1 MSLFQMSVA
10 GGVLILFIVVIRAL
24 AIHRLPKT
32 TFLALWMIAALRL
45 LLPFSIPLPFNIHIG
60 LDVFSDVVQ
69 ELPSG
74 NIGSP
79 LPGENLPS
87 YDTGAAAPSP
97 ATEHISTFE
106 ILWLVGVLLLAL
118 YFFISYFRSMQ
129 KFRMSIPDNTPYI
142 REWLTT
148 HQITRSIEARSSDLI
163 SSPLTYGILH
173 PVILLPKKLDRNDQA
188 ALKYVLTH
196 EYVHIR
202 RFDAITKLL
211 FAAVLC
217 IHWFNPLAWVLYVLA
232 NRDVELSCDAW
243 VIRMMGAKNRS
254 SYALMLIKMEERRNG
269 MSALYS
275 HFGKNAISERIEA
288 IMKFKKTST
297 IACALALVLVVGA
310 TTAFANSDVNHENT
324 DTAQFVGYTRNLGN
338 GTEYSVDNGE
348 TWISEEKYNEL
359 YPQLDIVYWTY
370 EEYKEYLEEQ
380 IPVWQSLIGAK
391 YKNVKGEWVEWTQE
405 TVYQCI
411 AQAEEELEAI
421 KNGALVSRT
430 IDGVNDPNFSITI
443 NNLNSDVDVTYTTTI
458 IDQKGQEINLG
469 SFSTEEERL
478 TAVQDYCDEQIRLGN
493 MTKEYAEN
501 LINDFQ

>member
-74 NIGSP
+74 NIAST
-79 LPGENLPS
+79 LPGDSPPS
-87 YDTGAAAPSP
+87 YDIGTAVPSP
-97 ATEHISTFE
+97 VTERISIFVM
-106 ILWLVGVLLLAL
+106 LWLVGALLLVL
-118 YFFISYFRSMQ
+118 YFSISYLRSMR

-142 REWLTT
+142 QNWLTA
-148 HQITRSIEARSSDLI
+148 HQISRPLVVRSSDLI

-202 RFDAITKLL
+202 RFDAITKIL

-217 IHWFNPLAWVLYVLA
+217 IHWFNPLVWVMYVLA
-232 NRDVELSCDAW
+232 NRDIELSCDAW
-243 VIRMMGAKNRS
+243 VIRMMGEKNRS
-254 SYALMLIKMEERRNG
+254 SYALMLIKMEEKRSG

-288 IMKFKKTST
+288 IMKFKK
-297 IACALALVLVVGA
+297 
-310 TTAFANSDVNHENT
+310 
-324 DTAQFVGYTRNLGN
+324 
-338 GTEYSVDNGE
+338 
-348 TWISEEKYNEL
+348 
-359 YPQLDIVYWTY
+359 
-370 EEYKEYLEEQ
+370 
-380 IPVWQSLIGAK
+380 
-391 YKNVKGEWVEWTQE
+391 
-405 TVYQCI
+405 
-411 AQAEEELEAI
+411 
-421 KNGALVSRT
+421 
-430 IDGVNDPNFSITI
+430 
-443 NNLNSDVDVTYTTTI
+443 
-458 IDQKGQEINLG
+458 
-469 SFSTEEERL
+469 
-478 TAVQDYCDEQIRLGN
+478 
-493 MTKEYAEN
+493 
-501 LINDFQ
+501 

>member
-74 NIGSP
+74 NIAST
-79 LPGENLPS
+79 LPGDSPPS
-87 YDTGAAAPSP
+87 YDIGTAVPSP

-106 ILWLVGVLLLAL
+106 ILWLVGVLLLAI
-118 YFFISYFRSMQ
+118 YFSISYFRSMR

-142 REWLTT
+142 QNWLTA
-148 HQITRSIEARSSDLI
+148 HQISRPLAVRSSDLI

-173 PVILLPKKLDRNDQA
+173 PVILLPKKLDRNDQV

-202 RFDAITKLL
+202 RFDAITKIL

-217 IHWFNPLAWVLYVLA
+217 IHWFNPLVWVMYVLA
-232 NRDVELSCDAW
+232 NRDIELSCDAW
-243 VIRMMGAKNRS
+243 VIRMMGEKNRS
-254 SYALMLIKMEERRNG
+254 SYALMLIKMEEKRSG

-288 IMKFKKTST
+288 IMKFKKTS
-297 IACALALVLVVGA
+297 ILACAFALVLVVGA
-310 TTAFANSDVNHENT
+310 TTAFATSTGAWREFDL
-324 DTAQFVGYTRNLGN
+324 DDLNLTEGHT
-338 GTEYSVDNGE
+338 GTETDNMKIVDSEDIPDQVKDLDQFDLTEGQVGTQSNGMKMIDPSDTRGQILDTDDLNLVEGNVGTETSSMKMFEYTPEEWNDIQQKIDNGE
-348 TWISEEKYNEL
+348 L
-359 YPQLDIVYWTY
+359 
-370 EEYKEYLEEQ
+370 
-380 IPVWQSLIGAK
+380 VWQ
-391 YKNVKGEWVEWTQE
+391 Y
-405 TVYQCI
+405 
-411 AQAEEELEAI
+411 
-421 KNGALVSRT
+421 
-430 IDGVNDPNFSITI
+430 
-443 NNLNSDVDVTYTTTI
+443 
-458 IDQKGQEINLG
+458 
-469 SFSTEEERL
+469 
-478 TAVQDYCDEQIRLGN
+478 
-493 MTKEYAEN
+493 
-501 LINDFQ
+501 

>member
-79 LPGENLPS
+79 LPGESLPS

-97 ATEHISTFE
+97 ATEHISIFE

-148 HQITRSIEARSSDLI
+148 HQIIRSIEARSSDLI

-202 RFDAITKLL
+202 RFDAITKIL

-217 IHWFNPLAWVLYVLA
+217 IHWFNPFVWVMYVLA
-232 NRDVELSCDAW
+232 NRDMELSCDAW

-254 SYALMLIKMEERRNG
+254 SYALMLIKMEEKRSG

-288 IMKFKKTST
+288 IMKFKKTS
-297 IACALALVLVVGA
+297 IWACILALALIAGA
-310 TTAFANSDVNHENT
+310 TTAFAAARTDDNMELMGLGFSTAEVGDMEAVEIGNTTLVQRVGEEGNRADNRVTNIEDMAHMDVNGTMQN
-324 DTAQFVGYTRNLGN
+324 AQ
-338 GTEYSVDNGE
+338 SM
-348 TWISEEKYNEL
+348 
-359 YPQLDIVYWTY
+359 DIT
-370 EEYKEYLEEQ
+370 
-380 IPVWQSLIGAK
+380 
-391 YKNVKGEWVEWTQE
+391 
-405 TVYQCI
+405 
-411 AQAEEELEAI
+411 
-421 KNGALVSRT
+421 LVSVSHDDESKFT
-430 IDGVNDPNFSITI
+430 PEEWA
-443 NNLNSDVDVTYTTTI
+443 
-458 IDQKGQEINLG
+458 EILK
-469 SFSTEEERL
+469 
-478 TAVQDYCDEQIRLGN
+478 QIEQG
-493 MTKEYAEN
+493 TVHWE
-501 LINDFQ
+501 D

>member
-45 LLPFSIPLPFNIHIG
+45 LLPFSIPLTFNIHIG

-74 NIGSP
+74 NIAST
-79 LPGENLPS
+79 LPGDSPPS
-87 YDTGAAAPSP
+87 YDIGTAVPSP

-106 ILWLVGVLLLAL
+106 ILWLVGVLLLAI
-118 YFFISYFRSMQ
+118 YFSISYFRSMR

-142 REWLTT
+142 QNWLTA
-148 HQITRSIEARSSDLI
+148 HQISRPLAVRSSDLI

-173 PVILLPKKLDRNDQA
+173 PVILLPKKLDRNDQV

-202 RFDAITKLL
+202 RFDAITKIL

-217 IHWFNPLAWVLYVLA
+217 IHWFNPFVWVMYVLA
-232 NRDVELSCDAW
+232 NRDMELSCDAW

-269 MSALYS
+269 MSALCS

-288 IMKFKKTST
+288 IMKFKKTS
-297 IACALALVLVVGA
+297 ILACAFALVLVVGA
-310 TTAFANSDVNHENT
+310 TTAFATSTGAWQEFDLE
-324 DTAQFVGYTRNLGN
+324 DLNLTEGHT
-338 GTEYSVDNGE
+338 GTETDNMKIVDSEDIPDQVKDLDQFDLTEGQVGTQSNGMKMIDPSDTRGQILDTDDLNLVEGNVGTE
-348 TWISEEKYNEL
+348 TSSMKMFEYTPEEWNDIQQKIDNSEL
-359 YPQLDIVYWTY
+359 
-370 EEYKEYLEEQ
+370 
-380 IPVWQSLIGAK
+380 VWQ
-391 YKNVKGEWVEWTQE
+391 Y
-405 TVYQCI
+405 
-411 AQAEEELEAI
+411 
-421 KNGALVSRT
+421 
-430 IDGVNDPNFSITI
+430 
-443 NNLNSDVDVTYTTTI
+443 
-458 IDQKGQEINLG
+458 
-469 SFSTEEERL
+469 
-478 TAVQDYCDEQIRLGN
+478 
-493 MTKEYAEN
+493 
-501 LINDFQ
+501 

>member
-74 NIGSP
+74 NIAST
-79 LPGENLPS
+79 LPGDSPPS
-87 YDTGAAAPSP
+87 YDIGTAVPSP

-106 ILWLVGVLLLAL
+106 ILWLVGVLLLAI
-118 YFFISYFRSMQ
+118 YFSISYFRSMR

-142 REWLTT
+142 QNWLTA
-148 HQITRSIEARSSDLI
+148 HQISRPLAVRSSDLI

-202 RFDAITKLL
+202 RFDAITKIL

-217 IHWFNPLAWVLYVLA
+217 IHWFNPLVWVMYVLA
-232 NRDVELSCDAW
+232 NRDIELSCDAW
-243 VIRMMGAKNRS
+243 VIRMMGEKNRS

-269 MSALYS
+269 MSALCS
-275 HFGKNAISERIEA
+275 HFGKNAITERIEA
-288 IMKFKKTST
+288 IMKFKKTS
-297 IACALALVLVVGA
+297 ILACAFALVLVVGA
-310 TTAFANSDVNHENT
+310 TTAFATSTGAWREFDLE
-324 DTAQFVGYTRNLGN
+324 DLNLTEGHT
-338 GTEYSVDNGE
+338 GTETDNMKIVDSEDIPDQVKDLDQFDLTEGQVGTQSNSMKMIDPSDTRGQILDTDDLNLVEGNVGTETSSMKMFEYTPEEWNDIQQKIDNGE
-348 TWISEEKYNEL
+348 L
-359 YPQLDIVYWTY
+359 
-370 EEYKEYLEEQ
+370 
-380 IPVWQSLIGAK
+380 VWQ
-391 YKNVKGEWVEWTQE
+391 Y
-405 TVYQCI
+405 
-411 AQAEEELEAI
+411 
-421 KNGALVSRT
+421 
-430 IDGVNDPNFSITI
+430 
-443 NNLNSDVDVTYTTTI
+443 
-458 IDQKGQEINLG
+458 
-469 SFSTEEERL
+469 
-478 TAVQDYCDEQIRLGN
+478 
-493 MTKEYAEN
+493 
-501 LINDFQ
+501 

>member
-10 GGVLILFIVVIRAL
+10 GGVLILLIVVIRAL

-60 LDVFSDVVQ
+60 LDIFSDVVQ

-74 NIGSP
+74 NIAST
-79 LPGENLPS
+79 LPGDSPPS
-87 YDTGAAAPSP
+87 YDIGTAVPSP

-118 YFFISYFRSMQ
+118 YFFISYFRSMR

-142 REWLTT
+142 REWLNA
-148 HQITRSIEARSSDLI
+148 HQIVRPIEVRSSDLI

-202 RFDAITKLL
+202 RFDAITKIL

-217 IHWFNPLAWVLYVLA
+217 IHWFNPFVWVMYVLA
-232 NRDVELSCDAW
+232 NRDMELSCDAW

-254 SYALMLIKMEERRNG
+254 SYALMLIKMEEKRSG

-288 IMKFKKTST
+288 IMKFKKTS
-297 IACALALVLVVGA
+297 IWACILALALIAGA
-310 TTAFANSDVNHENT
+310 TTAFAAARTDDNMELMGLGFSTAEVGDMEAVEIGNTTLVQRVGEEGNQADNRVTNIEDMAHMDVNGTTQN
-324 DTAQFVGYTRNLGN
+324 AQ
-338 GTEYSVDNGE
+338 SM
-348 TWISEEKYNEL
+348 
-359 YPQLDIVYWTY
+359 DIT
-370 EEYKEYLEEQ
+370 
-380 IPVWQSLIGAK
+380 
-391 YKNVKGEWVEWTQE
+391 
-405 TVYQCI
+405 
-411 AQAEEELEAI
+411 
-421 KNGALVSRT
+421 LVSVSHDDESKFT
-430 IDGVNDPNFSITI
+430 PEEWA
-443 NNLNSDVDVTYTTTI
+443 
-458 IDQKGQEINLG
+458 EILK
-469 SFSTEEERL
+469 
-478 TAVQDYCDEQIRLGN
+478 QIEQG
-493 MTKEYAEN
+493 TVHWE
-501 LINDFQ
+501 D

>member
-1 MSLFQMSVA
+1 MSVA
-10 GGVLILFIVVIRAL
+10 GGVLILFIVLIRAL

-79 LPGENLPS
+79 LPGESLPS

-106 ILWLVGVLLLAL
+106 ILWLVGVLLLAI
-118 YFFISYFRSMQ
+118 YFSISYFRSMR

-142 REWLTT
+142 QNWLTA
-148 HQITRSIEARSSDLI
+148 HQISRPLAVRSSDLI

-173 PVILLPKKLDRNDQA
+173 PVILLPKKLDRNDQV

-202 RFDAITKLL
+202 RFDAITKIL

-217 IHWFNPLAWVLYVLA
+217 IHWFNPLVWGMYVLA
-232 NRDVELSCDAW
+232 NRDTELSCDAW
-243 VIRMMGAKNRS
+243 VIRMTGVKNRS

-269 MSALYS
+269 MSALWN

-288 IMKFKKTST
+288 IMKFKKTS
-297 IACALALVLVVGA
+297 IWACILALALIAGA
-310 TTAFANSDVNHENT
+310 TTAFAAARTDDNMELMGLGFSTAEVGDMEAVEIGNTTLVQRVGEEGNQADNRVTNIEDMAHMDVNGTTQN
-324 DTAQFVGYTRNLGN
+324 AQ
-338 GTEYSVDNGE
+338 SM
-348 TWISEEKYNEL
+348 
-359 YPQLDIVYWTY
+359 DIT
-370 EEYKEYLEEQ
+370 
-380 IPVWQSLIGAK
+380 
-391 YKNVKGEWVEWTQE
+391 
-405 TVYQCI
+405 
-411 AQAEEELEAI
+411 
-421 KNGALVSRT
+421 LVSVSHDDESKFT
-430 IDGVNDPNFSITI
+430 PEEWA
-443 NNLNSDVDVTYTTTI
+443 
-458 IDQKGQEINLG
+458 EILK
-469 SFSTEEERL
+469 
-478 TAVQDYCDEQIRLGN
+478 QIEQG
-493 MTKEYAEN
+493 TVHWE
-501 LINDFQ
+501 D

>member
-74 NIGSP
+74 NIAST
-79 LPGENLPS
+79 LPGDSPPS
-87 YDTGAAAPSP
+87 YDIGTAVPSP

-106 ILWLVGVLLLAL
+106 ILWLVGVLLLAI
-118 YFFISYFRSMQ
+118 YFSISYFRSMR

-142 REWLTT
+142 QNWLTA
-148 HQITRSIEARSSDLI
+148 HQISRPLVVRSSDLI

-202 RFDAITKLL
+202 RFDAITKIL

-217 IHWFNPLAWVLYVLA
+217 IHWFNPLVWGMYVLA
-232 NRDVELSCDAW
+232 NRDTELSCDAW
-243 VIRMMGAKNRS
+243 VIRMTGVKNRS

-269 MSALYS
+269 MSALCN

-288 IMKFKKTST
+288 IMKFKKTS
-297 IACALALVLVVGA
+297 IWACILALALIAGA
-310 TTAFANSDVNHENT
+310 TTAFAAARTDDNMELMGLGFSTAEVGDMEAVEIGNTTLVQRVGEEGNQADNRVTNIEDMAHMDVNGTTQN
-324 DTAQFVGYTRNLGN
+324 AQ
-338 GTEYSVDNGE
+338 SM
-348 TWISEEKYNEL
+348 
-359 YPQLDIVYWTY
+359 DIT
-370 EEYKEYLEEQ
+370 
-380 IPVWQSLIGAK
+380 
-391 YKNVKGEWVEWTQE
+391 
-405 TVYQCI
+405 
-411 AQAEEELEAI
+411 
-421 KNGALVSRT
+421 LVSVSHDDESKFT
-430 IDGVNDPNFSITI
+430 PEEWA
-443 NNLNSDVDVTYTTTI
+443 
-458 IDQKGQEINLG
+458 EILK
-469 SFSTEEERL
+469 
-478 TAVQDYCDEQIRLGN
+478 QIEQG
-493 MTKEYAEN
+493 TVHWE
-501 LINDFQ
+501 D

>member
-74 NIGSP
+74 NIAST
-79 LPGENLPS
+79 LPGDSPPS
-87 YDTGAAAPSP
+87 YDIGTAVPSP

-106 ILWLVGVLLLAL
+106 ILWLVGVLLLAI
-118 YFFISYFRSMQ
+118 YFSISYFRSMR

-142 REWLTT
+142 QNWLTA
-148 HQITRSIEARSSDLI
+148 HQISRPLAVRSSDLI

-173 PVILLPKKLDRNDQA
+173 PVILLPKKLDRNDQV

-202 RFDAITKLL
+202 RFDAITKIL

-217 IHWFNPLAWVLYVLA
+217 IHWFNPLVWVMYVLA
-232 NRDVELSCDAW
+232 NRDIELSCDAW
-243 VIRMMGAKNRS
+243 VIRMMGEKKRS

-269 MSALYS
+269 MSALCS

-288 IMKFKKTST
+288 IMKFKKTS
-297 IACALALVLVVGA
+297 ILACAFALVLVVGA
-310 TTAFANSDVNHENT
+310 TTAFATSSGAWQEFDL
-324 DTAQFVGYTRNLGN
+324 DDLNLTEGHT
-338 GTEYSVDNGE
+338 GTETDNMKIVDSEGIPDQVKDLDQFNLTEGQVGTQSNGMKMIDPSDTRGQILDTDDLDLVEGNVGTENSSMKMFEYTPEEWNDIQQKIDNGE
-348 TWISEEKYNEL
+348 I
-359 YPQLDIVYWTY
+359 
-370 EEYKEYLEEQ
+370 
-380 IPVWQSLIGAK
+380 VWQH
-391 YKNVKGEWVEWTQE
+391 
-405 TVYQCI
+405 
-411 AQAEEELEAI
+411 
-421 KNGALVSRT
+421 
-430 IDGVNDPNFSITI
+430 
-443 NNLNSDVDVTYTTTI
+443 
-458 IDQKGQEINLG
+458 
-469 SFSTEEERL
+469 
-478 TAVQDYCDEQIRLGN
+478 
-493 MTKEYAEN
+493 
-501 LINDFQ
+501 